1 MPVNHEIKSQ
11 LAKLLATEDLVVEHK
26 KISTAC
32 FNVHTRVLTL
42 PMWDRASNVVYDMLV
57 GHEVGHALYT
67 SYDDWKKDFKIPKSI
82 MNIVEDARI
91 EKLMKRRYAGI
102 AKTFYNGYKE
112 LSDEDFFS
120 ISDTDISKMNLADRA
135 NLLFKI
141 GNYVDVPINE
151 NETRIINMI
160 AAAETFQDVVDA
172 ATALYEFCKI
182 EESTKDENSTSS
194 ESSNENSEN
203 QSSSEFID
211 SESNDG
217 SSESNDDSSESDDDS
232 SESDDDP
239 TDSNSKEEKLYGG
252 TAEKQ
257 SSDQPDNDFV
267 PEVKTMDALNDAIE
281 KLINMDGGENSYI
294 EIPKLNLDTVIIKN
308 KEIHDCITQ
317 KWESVDDEVFTYVD
331 SEYNKFKYNSKKED
345 SYLIKEFE
353 CKKSADQYSRSI
365 TARTGVL
372 NTSKLHTYKFNEDL
386 FKKISVVPD
395 GQNHGLIFILD
406 WSGSMNRVMLDTI
419 KQLYNILWF
428 CQKVNIPF
436 DVYAFTEEWHYR
448 PIKNSNGVTKYP
460 QPHYEKIENVF
471 SVGNSFS
478 LLNMLSSEV
487 KNKNLNEQMRNI
499 FRIAYSFNNHISGW
513 DIPSQLGLSATPL
526 NESLIALHQ
535 IIPQFKIKNKLQKT
549 HCIVLSDGESSAIS
563 FHVKVTRN
571 IESESYIGVRSIN
584 QNCFIRNR
592 KTGMVYS
599 LRNSQS
605 YNYNSAFTNV
615 LLCDLRETFP
625 DVNFIGIRIVPCR
638 DATHFIRSN
647 SAWEDYDKYCSQWKK
662 QRSVTLSESG
672 YHKYF
677 GISSSIL
684 SNDVEFQVDDD
695 ATKSAIKNAFKKSL
709 NSKKMN
715 KKFLNEF
722 IELVA

>member
-26 KISTAC
+26 KVSTAC

-112 LSDEDFFS
+112 LNDEDFFS
-120 ISDTDISKMNLADRA
+120 ISNTDISKMNLADRA

-194 ESSNENSEN
+194 EISNENSEN

-211 SESNDG
+211 SESNDD
-217 SSESNDDSSESDDDS
+217 SSESNDDSSESN
-232 SESDDDP
+232 DDP
-239 TDSNSKEEKLYGG
+239 TDSNSKEEKSYGG

-257 SSDQPDNDFV
+257 SSDQPEKDFV

-317 KWESVDDEVFTYVD
+317 KWESFDDEVFTYVD
-331 SEYNKFKYNSKKED
+331 SEYNKFKYNSKKEV

-448 PIKNSNGVTKYP
+448 LIKNSNGVTKYP
-460 QPHYEKIENVF
+460 QPHYEKVENVF

-499 FRIAYSFNNHISGW
+499 FRIAYSFNNYTSGW
-513 DIPSQLGLSATPL
+513 DIPNQLGLSATPL

-549 HCIVLSDGESSAIS
+549 HCIVLSDGESSAIN

-647 SAWEDYDKYCSQWKK
+647 SAGDDYDKYCSQWRKE
-662 QRSVTLSESG
+662 RSVALSESG

>member
-26 KISTAC
+26 KVSTAC

-42 PMWDRASNVVYDMLV
+42 PMWDRASNIVYDMLV

-112 LSDEDFFS
+112 LNDEDFFS

-182 EESTKDENSTSS
+182 EDSTKGENSTSS
-194 ESSNENSEN
+194 ESSNENSET

-211 SESNDG
+211 SESNDN
-217 SSESNDDSSESDDDS
+217 SSESNDDSTDV
-232 SESDDDP
+232 
-239 TDSNSKEEKLYGG
+239 DSNDVDSNDEKSYGG
-252 TAEKQ
+252 TAEDQ
-257 SSDQPDNDFV
+257 SEDQSEKNFV

-281 KLINMDGGENSYI
+281 KLINMDGGENNYI

-308 KEIHDCITQ
+308 TKVHECITQ
-317 KWESVDDEVFTYVD
+317 KWESVDDEAFTHVD
-331 SEYNKFKYNSKKED
+331 SEYNKFKHNSKKEV

-448 PIKNSNGVTKYP
+448 PIQNSNGFPTYP
-460 QPHYEKIENVF
+460 QPHYEKVENVF
-471 SVGNSFS
+471 SVGSSFS
-478 LLNMLSSEV
+478 LLNMFSSEV
-487 KNKNLNEQMRNI
+487 KTKNLNEQMRNI
-499 FRIAYSFNNHISGW
+499 FRIAYSFNNYHSGW
-513 DIPSQLGLSATPL
+513 EVPNQLNLSSTPL

-549 HCIVLSDGESSAIS
+549 HCIVLTDGESSPIN

-599 LRNSQS
+599 LKNAQC
-605 YNYNSAFTNV
+605 YNSFTNV

-647 SAWEDYDKYCSQWKK
+647 SSWDDYDKYCSQWKK
-662 QRSVTLSESG
+662 QRSIALSESG

-677 GISSSIL
+677 GISASIL
-684 SNDVEFQVDDD
+684 SNDVEFQVDED
-695 ATKSAIKNAFKKSL
+695 ATKTAIKTAFKKSL

>member
-211 SESNDG
+211 SESNDD
-217 SSESNDDSSESDDDS
+217 SSESNDDSSESN
-232 SESDDDP
+232 DDP
-239 TDSNSKEEKLYGG
+239 TDSNTKEEKLYGG

-331 SEYNKFKYNSKKED
+331 SEYNKFKYNSKKEV

-549 HCIVLSDGESSAIS
+549 HCIVLSDGESSSIN

-571 IESESYIGVRSIN
+571 IESKSFIGARSIN

>member
-1 MPVNHEIKSQ
+1 MPVNHELKSQ

-26 KISTAC
+26 KVFTAC

-42 PMWDRASNVVYDMLV
+42 PMWDRASNIVYDMLV

-112 LSDEDFFS
+112 LNDEDFFS
-120 ISDTDISKMNLADRA
+120 ISNTDISKMNLADRA

-182 EESTKDENSTSS
+182 EEFTDGQNSTSS

-203 QSSSEFID
+203 QSSYEFID
-211 SESNDG
+211 SESNDD
-217 SSESNDDSSESDDDS
+217 SSESNDDSSESNDA
-232 SESDDDP
+232 P
-239 TDSNSKEEKLYGG
+239 TDSNSKEEESYGG

-257 SSDQPDNDFV
+257 SSDQPEKEFV

-317 KWESVDDEVFTYVD
+317 YWESVDDTAFTYVD
-331 SEYNKFKYNSKKED
+331 GEYNKFKYNSKKEV

-353 CKKSADQYSRSI
+353 CRKSADQYSRSI

-460 QPHYEKIENVF
+460 QPHYEKVENVF

-487 KNKNLNEQMRNI
+487 KNKSLNEQMRNI
-499 FRIAYSFNNHISGW
+499 FRIAYSFNNYTSGW

-549 HCIVLSDGESSAIS
+549 HCIVLSDGESSAIN

-571 IESESYIGVRSIN
+571 IESESYIGVRSVG

-599 LRNSQS
+599 LKNTQC

-647 SAWEDYDKYCSQWKK
+647 SDWGNYDKYCSQWKK
-662 QRSVTLSESG
+662 QRSVALSESG

-684 SNDVEFQVDDD
+684 SNDVEFQVDED

>member
-26 KISTAC
+26 KVSTAC

-42 PMWDRASNVVYDMLV
+42 PMWDRASNIVYDMLV

-112 LSDEDFFS
+112 LNDEDFFS

-182 EESTKDENSTSS
+182 EDSTKGENSTSS
-194 ESSNENSEN
+194 ESSNENSET

-211 SESNDG
+211 SESNDN
-217 SSESNDDSSESDDDS
+217 SSESNDDSTDV
-232 SESDDDP
+232 
-239 TDSNSKEEKLYGG
+239 DSNDVDSNDEKSYGG
-252 TAEKQ
+252 TAEDQ
-257 SSDQPDNDFV
+257 SEDQSEKNFV

-281 KLINMDGGENSYI
+281 KLINMDGGENNYI

-308 KEIHDCITQ
+308 TKVHECITQ
-317 KWESVDDEVFTYVD
+317 KWESVDDEAFTHVD
-331 SEYNKFKYNSKKED
+331 SEYNKFKHNSKKEV

-448 PIKNSNGVTKYP
+448 PIQNSNGFPTYP
-460 QPHYEKIENVF
+460 QPHYEKVENVF
-471 SVGNSFS
+471 SVGSSFS
-478 LLNMLSSEV
+478 LLNMFSSEV
-487 KNKNLNEQMRNI
+487 KTKNLNEQMRNI
-499 FRIAYSFNNHISGW
+499 FRIAYSFNNYHSGW
-513 DIPSQLGLSATPL
+513 EVPNQLNLSSTPL

-549 HCIVLSDGESSAIS
+549 HCIVLTDGESSPII
-563 FHVKVTRN
+563 KVTRN

-599 LRNSQS
+599 LKNAQC

-647 SAWEDYDKYCSQWKK
+647 SSWDDYDKYCSQWKK
-662 QRSVTLSESG
+662 QRSIALSESG

-677 GISSSIL
+677 GISASIL
-684 SNDVEFQVDDD
+684 SNDVEFQVDED
-695 ATKSAIKNAFKKSL
+695 ATKTAIKTAFKKSL

>member
-26 KISTAC
+26 KVSTAC

-112 LSDEDFFS
+112 LNDEDFFS
-120 ISDTDISKMNLADRA
+120 ISNTDISKMNLADRA

-211 SESNDG
+211 SESNDD
-217 SSESNDDSSESDDDS
+217 SSESNDDN

-239 TDSNSKEEKLYGG
+239 TDSNTKEEKLYGG
-252 TAEKQ
+252 TAEKK

-317 KWESVDDEVFTYVD
+317 KWESVDDEVFTYID
-331 SEYNKFKYNSKKED
+331 SEYNKFKYNSKKEV

-353 CKKSADQYSRSI
+353 CRKSADQYSRSI

-499 FRIAYSFNNHISGW
+499 FRIAYSFNNYISGW
-513 DIPSQLGLSATPL
+513 DIPSQLGLSGTPL

-549 HCIVLSDGESSAIS
+549 HCIVLSDGESSAIN

-647 SAWEDYDKYCSQWKK
+647 SAWENYDKYCSQWRK
-662 QRSVTLSESG
+662 QRSVALSESG

-684 SNDVEFQVDDD
+684 SNDVEFQVDED

>member
-11 LAKLLATEDLVVEHK
+11 LAKLLATEDLVVEHQK
-26 KISTAC
+26 VTTAG

-42 PMWDRASNVVYDMLV
+42 PMWDKASNVVYDMLV

-67 SYDDWKKDFKIPKSI
+67 SYDDWKKDYKISKSI

-112 LSDEDFFS
+112 LSDGDFFS

-135 NLLFKI
+135 NLWFKI
-141 GNYVDVPINE
+141 GNYVDIPINE
-151 NETRIINMI
+151 NEKHIINMI
-160 AAAETFQDVVDA
+160 ADAETFQDVVDA

-182 EESTKDENSTSS
+182 EESNKRGNFTNS
-194 ESSNENSEN
+194 ESTKENSEN
-203 QSSSEFID
+203 QLSSEFID
-211 SESNDG
+211 SESND
-217 SSESNDDSSESDDDS
+217 NSSESDDNS
-232 SESDDDP
+232 FESDDTL
-239 TDSNSKEEKLYGG
+239 TDSNSNEEKSYGG
-252 TAEKQ
+252 TAEKP
-257 SSDQPDNDFV
+257 SSNELEENFV
-267 PEVKTMDALNDAIE
+267 PEVKTMDALNDAI
-281 KLINMDGGENSYI
+281 KNLINMDGRENHYI
-294 EIPKLNLDTVIIKN
+294 EIPKLNLETVIIKN
-308 KEIHDCITQ
+308 KEIHDCIAQ
-317 KWESVDDEVFTYVD
+317 KWESIDDKSFTYVD
-331 SEYNKFKYNSKKED
+331 SEYNKFKYNSKKEV

-365 TARTGVL
+365 TAKTGML

-386 FKKISVVPD
+386 FKKISIVPD

-448 PIKNSNGVTKYP
+448 PIKNSNGVPKYP
-460 QPHYEKIENVF
+460 QPHYEKVENVF
-471 SVGNSFS
+471 SVKNSFS

-487 KNKNLNEQMRNI
+487 KTKDFNEQMRNI
-499 FRIAYSFNNHISGW
+499 FRIAYSFSNHTNGW
-513 DIPSQLGLSATPL
+513 DAPNQLGLSGTPL

-549 HCIVLSDGESSAIS
+549 HCIVLSDGESSPIN

-571 IESESYIGVRSIN
+571 IESESYIGERSIRS
-584 QNCFIRNR
+584 NCFIRNR

-599 LRNSQS
+599 LKTTQCYS
-605 YNYNSAFTNV
+605 YNSAFTNV

-638 DATHFIRSN
+638 DVTTFIRSN
-647 SAWEDYDKYCSQWKK
+647 SSLNNYDKYYSQWKK
-662 QRSVTLSESG
+662 QRSVALSESG

-677 GISSSIL
+677 GVSSSIL
-684 SNDVEFQVDDD
+684 SSDVEFQVDDD

-722 IELVA
+722 IALVA

>member
-26 KISTAC
+26 KVSTAC

-217 SSESNDDSSESDDDS
+217 SSESNDGSSESNDDS

-331 SEYNKFKYNSKKED
+331 SEYNKFKYNSKKEV